1 MVQDLLNIIKISVCF
16 NRVWGD
22 DFKMIPHSHKTLEIV
37 YIKKGV
43 MTIQYE
49 QGTQS
54 EEVTISSNQFAILF
68 PHTMHRYYSNTPQC
82 EFLIFELVLLNK
94 NISFLQ
100 YLCSQTF
107 ISKIPQLLS
116 LLSSNANLLTFTDN
130 NDVLEQLKEIHRL
143 VGETDFENNAL
154 ARIHYSIALERLL
167 YSICSCRIFYFRA
180 GGNTYVRKCMLLI
193 RDRYVENLTVDMLA
207 QAVGVTSSYLQRLF
221 KHEYHMSVM
230 EIVHLQ
236 RLKNACHLLQTTNAK
251 LTDIADRTG
260 FNSLNSF
267 YKAFVK
273 EYGEPPGDYRK
284 KYIDRIKEYTDIP
297 KDYFDKIAYP
307 NLEQS
312 AEKTPQ

>member
-1 MVQDLLNIIKISVCF
+1 M
-16 NRVWGD
+16 
-22 DFKMIPHSHKTLEIV
+22 TL
-37 YIKKGV
+37 
-43 MTIQYE
+43 QYE
-49 QGTQS
+49 QETQS

-68 PHTMHRYYSNTPQC
+68 PHTVHRYYSNTPQC
-82 EFLIFELVLLNK
+82 EFLILELVLLSK

-107 ISKIPQLLS
+107 IAKIPQLLS
-116 LLSSNANLLTFTDN
+116 LLSPNVKLLTFTDN

-143 VGETDFENNAL
+143 VEEEGFEDDAL
-154 ARIHYSIALERLL
+154 ARVHYSIALERLL

-193 RDRYVENLTVDMLA
+193 RDRYVEKLTVDMLA
-207 QAVGVTSSYLQRLF
+207 QAIGITPSYLQRLF
-221 KHEYHMSVM
+221 KHEFHMSVM

-236 RLKNACHLLQTTNAK
+236 RLKNTCHLLQTTNTK
-251 LTDIADRTG
+251 LTDIAARTG

-284 KYIDRIKEYTDIP
+284 KYIERTKAYTDTP
-297 KDYFDKIAYP
+297 KDYFDKISSP
-307 NLEQS
+307 NLEQP
-312 AEKTPQ
+312 AEKPPQK